1 MPASSTT
8 SPRSVA
14 DKSSHAALL
23 AAIRMALDIES
34 AAVRHNTQTFNRGRY
49 EATAVIPNY
58 DTLKDQARAI
68 KEAAIAQLP
77 ELLPKLEVS
86 VKRNGGHFFL
96 AKDGEQAS
104 HYITQLCCERQVRL
118 VVKGK
123 SMTAEEIHLN
133 HHLEAA
139 GIEVAETDL
148 AEFILQIAD
157 EQPSHVVGPAIHY
170 GRERITALFKK
181 KFTTDLP
188 LDSGEELTRFAREML
203 RRGLLVSSPR
213 AAAPSNP
220 ANERKPNT
228 AAVATVLT
236 DVPLGTW
243 KIEAVKS

>member
-1 MPASSTT
+1 
-8 SPRSVA
+8 
-14 DKSSHAALL
+14 
-23 AAIRMALDIES
+23 MALDVES

-104 HYITQLCCERQVRL
+104 HYITQLCRERQVRL

-133 HHLEAA
+133 HYLEAA

-148 AEFILQIAD
+148 AEFILRISLPRIPAASCWWKAKGTSVSLHSCRPCTL
-157 EQPSHVVGPAIHY
+157 PSL
-170 GRERITALFKK
+170 ESKK
-181 KFTTDLP
+181 SCP
-188 LDSGEELTRFAREML
+188 LAPTWP
-203 RRGLLVSSPR
+203 LLSSC
-213 AAAPSNP
+213 
-220 ANERKPNT
+220 
-228 AAVATVLT
+228 
-236 DVPLGTW
+236 
-243 KIEAVKS
+243 